1 MVSLANLNCITTD
14 KESLKGFRVHVCW
27 IYITLS
33 KGQKSTEVIYINA
46 FVREN
51 KKNTSSYHL
60 EHRLCLPSLRWSTF
74 DQQQLLNIY
83 K

>member
-1 MVSLANLNCITTD
+1 MVSLANLNCIRTE
-14 KESLKGFRVHVCW
+14 KESFKGFRVYVCW

-33 KGQKSTEVIYINA
+33 KGQKSTEVMYKCLCPGKQKNA
-46 FVREN
+46 
-51 KKNTSSYHL
+51 SSYHL
-60 EHRLCLPSLRWSTF
+60 EHRLYPPSLRWSTF